1 MAFPYD
7 FGFVPS
13 TRADDGDP
21 VDCTRRRELTLMSY
35 VRGYLVAGKRSDITS
50 DKTRHDFR
58 ILNESLKNIDG
69 ILYDDLV
76 ENLETFLSRLKA
88 S

>member
-1 MAFPYD
+1 M
-7 FGFVPS
+7 
-13 TRADDGDP
+13 
-21 VDCTRRRELTLMSY
+21 
-35 VRGYLVAGKRSDITS
+35 
-50 DKTRHDFR
+50 RHDFR

-88 S
+88 R